1 MLEVI
6 GWYISIFLMAATP
19 WLELLVVIPIGIGAG
34 LNPVIVGVVAFV
46 GNALPVFLLIY
57 GMHWIKE
64 LKWIKKWKDR
74 KLIKRRSH
82 IKKHEDDE
90 EKLAKKQA
98 RKEKMQRIFNKY
110 GVAGLAL
117 AGPGVTGIHLATIFA
132 MAFKANKRK
141 VVLWMNLSLALWTLA
156 MTAAS
161 FYGIEWLTALF
172 G

>member
-1 MLEVI
+1 
-6 GWYISIFLMAATP
+6 MAATP

-34 LNPVIVGVVAFV
+34 LNPVIVGVIAFL

-57 GMHWIKE
+57 GMDGIRE
-64 LKWIKKWKDR
+64 MKWIKKWKERARFRHDVQQSAD
-74 KLIKRRSH
+74 K
-82 IKKHEDDE
+82 

-98 RKEKMQRIFNKY
+98 RKEKMQRVFDKY

-117 AGPGVTGIHLATIFA
+117 AGPGITGIHLATIFA
-132 MAFKANKRK
+132 MAFNAKKRK
-141 VVLWMNLSLALWTLA
+141 VVLWMNVSLALWTLG

-161 FYGIEWLTALF
+161 FYGIEWLANLF